1 MIKNYIYVAVGLAL
15 ITLFSW
21 LTMSLISAKN
31 EIIRL
36 KTSNSE
42 LIYSIKS
49 QNKEIE
55 KLKFDTKKY
64 QKDFENKKKE
74 LEKKYSSLG
83 NTDASCESQLEK
95 LQNLLEIWNKN

>member
-42 LIYSIKS
+42 LIYSIKA

-74 LEKKYSSLG
+74 LEKKYSNLG